1 MQTYFT
7 WHSLKILVKGLLI
20 MIKKKNLYDLINNC
34 GFENPHE
41 EAVIGSPL

>member
-1 MQTYFT
+1 MTQ
-7 WHSLKILVKGLLI
+7 SQNISEGLI
-20 MIKKKNLYDLINNC
+20 NYDKKKNLYDLINNC